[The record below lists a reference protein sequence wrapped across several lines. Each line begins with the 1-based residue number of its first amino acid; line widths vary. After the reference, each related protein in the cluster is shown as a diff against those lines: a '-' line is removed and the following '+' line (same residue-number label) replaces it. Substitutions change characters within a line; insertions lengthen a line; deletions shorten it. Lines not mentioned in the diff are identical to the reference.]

1 MMETKETTA
10 NIQKPE
16 KLVITSSPHVHNT
29 ESVTKIMWI
38 VNLTLLPAA
47 VFSVI
52 NFGLPALV
60 TMLLCIAGS
69 AACEAAIQYWRKK
82 EITISDGSAVL
93 TGLLLAMCLP
103 AGIPWY
109 IPLIASVAAIGIA
122 KHTMGGLGHNVFNP
136 AHIGRAFV
144 MASYPVAMTTWAVSR
159 IGNSGDFSGAMNKVA
174 GFDVVTGATPLGILK
189 QQGYQALVDS
199 FGGQTAMYKALLM
212 GNTGGSLGETSAIL
226 LILGGLVLV
235 VKKYIK
241 WQVPFVMI
249 GTVGL
254 LTWAFGGKVDGKVI
268 FFTGDPIL
276 HMLSGGLIIGAFFMA
291 TDMVTTPLTTKG
303 QILFAAGCGLITV
316 LIRLYGGYPE
326 GVCYS
331 ILLMNAVTP
340 LIDRYIFPAKFGS
353 LPELAKRS

>member
-1 MMETKETTA
+1 MMESKETTA

-16 KLVITSSPHVHNT
+16 KLVITSSPHVHDT

-69 AACEAAIQYWRKK
+69 AACEAAIQYWRGK
-82 EITISDGSAVL
+82 EITVSDGSAVL

-109 IPLIASVAAIGIA
+109 IPIIASVAAIGIA

-159 IGNSGDFSGAMNKVA
+159 IGNSADFSGAASKIA
-174 GFDVVTGATPLGILK
+174 SFDVVTGATPLGILK

-199 FGGQTAMYKALLM
+199 FGGQAAMYKALLI
-212 GNTGGSLGETSAIL
+212 GNRGGSLGETSAIL
-226 LILGGLVLV
+226 LILGGLVLII
-235 VKKYIK
+235 KKYIK
-241 WQVPFVMI
+241 WQVPLVMI
-249 GTVGL
+249 GTVGV
-254 LTWAFGGKVDGKVI
+254 LTWILGGKVDGKMVL
-268 FFTGDPIL
+268 FTGDPVL

-303 QILFAAGCGLITV
+303 QILFALGCGVLTT

-340 LIDRYIFPAKFGS
+340 LIDRYVFPAKFGS
-353 LPELAKRS
+353 LPEPVKRS

>member
-1 MMETKETTA
+1 MEPKETTA

-16 KLVITSSPHVHNT
+16 KLVITSSPHVHDT

-47 VFSVI
+47 IFSVI
-52 NFGLPALV
+52 NFGIPALI
-60 TMLLCIAGS
+60 TMLICIIGS
-69 AACEAAIQYWRKK
+69 VACEAAIQYWQKK
-82 EITISDGSAVL
+82 EITVSDGSAVL

-103 AGIPWY
+103 AGIAWY
-109 IPLIASVAAIGIA
+109 VPLIGSVAAIAIA

-136 AHIGRAFV
+136 AHIGRAFI

-159 IGNSGDFSGAMNKVA
+159 IGKNADFSDAMSKIGSLDA
-174 GFDVVTGATPLGILK
+174 VTSATPLGILK

-199 FGGQTAMYKALLM
+199 FGGQAAMYKALLI

-226 LILGGLVLV
+226 LILGGLVLII
-235 VKKYIK
+235 KKYIK
-241 WQVPFVMI
+241 WQVPVVMI
-249 GTVGL
+249 GTVGI
-254 LTWAFGGKVDGKVI
+254 LTWIFGNKAAL
-268 FFTGDPIL
+268 FTGDPIL

-291 TDMVTTPLTTKG
+291 TDMVTTPITTKG
-303 QILFAAGCGLITV
+303 QIIFAAGAGIITV

-331 ILLMNAVTP
+331 ILLMNALTP
-340 LIDRYIFPAKFGS
+340 LIDRYIFPVKFGS
-353 LPELAKRS
+353 LPEPAKRS

>member
-1 MMETKETTA
+1 MMESKDNSA

-16 KLVITSSPHVHNT
+16 KLVITSSPHVHDT
-29 ESVTKIMWI
+29 ESVSKIMWI

-47 VFSVI
+47 IFSVI
-52 NFGLPALV
+52 NFGLPALF
-60 TMLLCIAGS
+60 TMLICIIGS
-69 AACEAAIQYWRKK
+69 VACEAAIQYWQKK
-82 EITISDGSAVL
+82 EITFSDGSAVL

-103 AGIPWY
+103 PGIAWY
-109 IPLIASVAAIGIA
+109 VPLIGSVAAIGIA

-136 AHIGRAFV
+136 AHIGRAFI

-159 IGNSGDFSGAMNKVA
+159 IGNNADFSGAMSKIGTLDA
-174 GFDVVTGATPLGILK
+174 VTSATPLGILK

-199 FGGQTAMYKALLM
+199 FGGQAAMYKALLI

-226 LILGGLVLV
+226 LLLGGLVLII
-235 VKKYIK
+235 KKYIK
-241 WQVPFVMI
+241 WQVPLVMI

-254 LTWAFGGKVDGKVI
+254 LTWAFGGKAGL
-268 FFTGDPIL
+268 FTGDPIL
-276 HMLSGGLIIGAFFMA
+276 HMISGGLIIGAFFMA
-291 TDMVTTPLTTKG
+291 TDMVTTPMTTKG
-303 QILFAAGCGLITV
+303 QILFAAGCGIITV

-340 LIDRYIFPAKFGS
+340 LIDRYIFPVKFGS
-353 LPELAKRS
+353 LPEPVKRS

>member
-1 MMETKETTA
+1 MEPKENSS

-16 KLVITSSPHVHNT
+16 KLVITSSPHVHDT
-29 ESVTKIMWI
+29 ESVSKIMWI

-47 VFSVI
+47 IFSVI
-52 NFGLPALV
+52 NFGIPALI
-60 TMLLCIAGS
+60 TMLICIIGS
-69 AACEAAIQYWRKK
+69 AACEAAIQYWQKK
-82 EITISDGSAVL
+82 EITVTDGSAVL

-103 AGIPWY
+103 AGIAWY
-109 IPLIASVAAIGIA
+109 VPLIGSVAAIAIA

-136 AHIGRAFV
+136 AHIGRAFI

-159 IGNSGDFSGAMNKVA
+159 IGNNADFSGAVNKIGTLNA
-174 GFDVVTGATPLGILK
+174 VTGATPLGILK

-199 FGGQTAMYKALLM
+199 FGGQMAMYKALLI

-226 LILGGLVLV
+226 LLLGGLVLII
-235 VKKYIK
+235 KKYIN
-241 WQVPFVMI
+241 WQVPVVMI

-254 LTWAFGGKVDGKVI
+254 LTWIFGNKAA

-291 TDMVTTPLTTKG
+291 TDMVTTPMTVKG
-303 QILFAAGCGLITV
+303 QIIFAAGCGVLTV

-340 LIDRYIFPAKFGS
+340 LIDRYVFPVKFGS
-353 LPELAKRS
+353 STEPVKRS

>member
-1 MMETKETTA
+1 MEPKENSS

-16 KLVITSSPHVHNT
+16 KLVITSSPHVHDT
-29 ESVTKIMWI
+29 ESVSKIMWI

-47 VFSVI
+47 IFSVI
-52 NFGLPALV
+52 NFGIPALI
-60 TMLLCIAGS
+60 TMLTCIIGS
-69 AACEAAIQYWRKK
+69 VACEAAIQYWQKK
-82 EITISDGSAVL
+82 EITVSDGSAVL

-109 IPLIASVAAIGIA
+109 IPLIGSVAAIGIA
-122 KHTMGGLGHNVFNP
+122 KHTMGGLGQNVFNP

-144 MASYPVAMTTWAVSR
+144 MASYPVAMTTWAISR
-159 IGNSGDFSGAMNKVA
+159 IGSNVDFSGAVNKIGTLNA
-174 GFDVVTGATPLGILK
+174 VTGATPLGILK

-199 FGGQTAMYKALLM
+199 FGGQMAMYKALLI
-212 GNTGGSLGETSAIL
+212 GSRGGSLGETSAIL
-226 LILGGLVLV
+226 LLLGGLVLII
-235 VKKYIK
+235 KKYIK
-241 WQVPFVMI
+241 WQVPVVMI

-254 LTWAFGGKVDGKVI
+254 LTWVAGGKVDGKVI
-268 FFTGDPIL
+268 LFTGDPIL

-291 TDMVTTPLTTKG
+291 TDMVTTPMTTKG
-303 QILFAAGCGLITV
+303 QILFAVGCGLLTV

-340 LIDRYIFPAKFGS
+340 LIDRYIFPVKFGS
-353 LPELAKRS
+353 LPEPVKRS

>member
-1 MMETKETTA
+1 MDPKDNKVNQA
-10 NIQKPE
+10 PE
-16 KLVITSSPHVHNT
+16 KLIVTSSPHVHDT
-29 ESVTKIMWI
+29 ESVAKIMWI

-52 NFGLPALV
+52 NFGLPALI
-60 TMLLCIAGS
+60 TMLICIIGS
-69 AACEAAIQYWRKK
+69 VACEAAIQYWQKK
-82 EITISDGSAVL
+82 EITVNDGSAVL

-109 IPLIASVAAIGIA
+109 VPLIGSVAAIGIA

-136 AHIGRAFV
+136 AHIGRAFI

-159 IGNSGDFSGAMNKVA
+159 IGTKGDFSGAVSQIA
-174 GFDVVTGATPLGILK
+174 TLDVVTTATPLGIFK

-199 FGGQTAMYKALLM
+199 FGSQAAMYKALLI
-212 GNTGGSLGETSAIL
+212 GNRAGSLGETSAIL
-226 LILGGLVLV
+226 LILGGLVLIA
-235 VKKYIK
+235 KKYIK
-241 WQVPFVMI
+241 WQVPVVMI

-254 LTWAFGGKVDGKVI
+254 LTWIFGGKVDDRIVY
-268 FFTGDPIL
+268 FTGDPIF

-291 TDMVTTPLTTKG
+291 TDMVTTPMTTKG
-303 QILFAAGCGLITV
+303 QILFAAGCGVLTT
-316 LIRLYGGYPE
+316 LIRLVGGYPE

-340 LIDRYIFPAKFGS
+340 LIDRYIFPTKFGS
-353 LPELAKRS
+353 LPEPATRR

>member
-1 MMETKETTA
+1 METKGTTA

-16 KLVITSSPHVHNT
+16 KLVITSSPHVHNR

-47 VFSVI
+47 IFSVI
-52 NFGLPALV
+52 NFGLPALI

-69 AACEAAIQYWRKK
+69 VACEAAIQHWRKVK
-82 EITISDGSAVL
+82 VTVSDGSAVL

-103 AGIPWY
+103 AGIAWY

-122 KHTMGGLGHNVFNP
+122 KQTMGGLGHNVFNP

-159 IGNSGDFSGAMNKVA
+159 LGNSADFSGAISRVA
-174 GFDVVTGATPLGILK
+174 SFDVVTGATPLGILK

-199 FGGQTAMYKALLM
+199 FGGQAAMYKALFI

-226 LILGGLVLV
+226 LILGGLVLII
-235 VKKYIK
+235 KKYIK
-241 WQVPFVMI
+241 WQVPLVMI
-249 GTVGL
+249 GTVAL
-254 LTWAFGGKVDGKVI
+254 FTWIFGGRVDGKLVY
-268 FFTGDPIL
+268 FTGDPLL
-276 HMLSGGLIIGAFFMA
+276 HILSGGLIIGAFFMA
-291 TDMVTTPLTTKG
+291 TDMVTTPLTTRG
-303 QILFAAGCGLITV
+303 QILFAFGCGLITV

-340 LIDRYIFPAKFGS
+340 LIDRYVFPKKFGS
-353 LPELAKRS
+353 LPEPVTRS

>member
-1 MMETKETTA
+1 METKETTA

-16 KLVITSSPHVHNT
+16 KLVITSSPHVHDT

-69 AACEAAIQYWRKK
+69 AACEAAVQYWRKK
-82 EITISDGSAVL
+82 EITVSDGSAVL

-103 AGIPWY
+103 AGVAWY
-109 IPLIASVAAIGIA
+109 IPLIASAAAIAIA
-122 KHTMGGLGHNVFNP
+122 KHTMGGLGHNIFNP

-144 MASYPVAMTTWAVSR
+144 MASYPVAMTTWAVTR
-159 IGNSGDFSGAMNKVA
+159 MGNNADFSGAVNKIA
-174 GFDVVTGATPLGILK
+174 SFDVATGATPLGILK

-199 FGGQTAMYKALLM
+199 FGGTSAMYKALLI

-226 LILGGLVLV
+226 LILGGLVLII
-235 VKKYIK
+235 KKYIK
-241 WQVPFVMI
+241 WQVPVVMI

-254 LTWAFGGKVDGKVI
+254 LTWAFGGKVDGKMVL
-268 FFTGDPIL
+268 FTGDPVL

-291 TDMVTTPLTTKG
+291 TDMVTTPITIKG
-303 QILFAAGCGLITV
+303 QIIFALGCGVITV

-340 LIDRYIFPAKFGS
+340 LIDRYVYPKKFGS
-353 LPELAKRS
+353 LPEPVIRS

>member
-1 MMETKETTA
+1 METKDTTA

-47 VFSVI
+47 IFSVI
-52 NFGLPALV
+52 NFGLPALF
-60 TMLLCIAGS
+60 TMLTCIIGS
-69 AACEAAIQYWRKK
+69 VACEAAIQYWQKK
-82 EITISDGSAVL
+82 EITVSDGSAVL

-109 IPLIASVAAIGIA
+109 VPLIGSVAAIGIA

-136 AHIGRAFV
+136 AHIGRAFI
-144 MASYPVAMTTWAVSR
+144 MASYPVAMTTWRVSH
-159 IGNSGDFSGAMNKVA
+159 IGNNADFPGAMSKI
-174 GFDVVTGATPLGILK
+174 GSFDVVTAATPLGMLK
-189 QQGYQALVDS
+189 QQGYLALVDS
-199 FGGQTAMYKALLM
+199 FGGQAAMYKALLM
-212 GNTGGSLGETSAIL
+212 GNRGGSLGETSAIL
-226 LILGGLVLV
+226 LILGGLVLII
-235 VKKYIK
+235 KKYIK
-241 WQVPFVMI
+241 WQVPLVMI

-254 LTWAFGGKVDGKVI
+254 LTWIFGGKTG

-276 HMLSGGLIIGAFFMA
+276 HMISGGLIIGAFFMA
-291 TDMVTTPLTTKG
+291 TDMVTTPMTTKG
-303 QILFAAGCGLITV
+303 QILFAGGCGFITV

-340 LIDRYIFPAKFGS
+340 LIDRYIFPVKFGT
-353 LPELAKRS
+353 LPVIEKRS

>member
-1 MMETKETTA
+1 MDPKDNKVNQT
-10 NIQKPE
+10 PE
-16 KLVITSSPHVHNT
+16 KLIVTSSPHVHDT
-29 ESVTKIMWI
+29 ESVSKIMWI

-52 NFGLPALV
+52 NFGLPALI
-60 TMLLCIAGS
+60 TMLICIAGS
-69 AACEAAIQYWRKK
+69 VACEAAIQYWRKK
-82 EITISDGSAVL
+82 EITVSDGSAVL

-103 AGIPWY
+103 PTIPWY
-109 IPLIASVAAIGIA
+109 IPVIGSVAAIGIA

-144 MASYPVAMTTWAVSR
+144 MASYPVAMTTWAITR
-159 IGNSGDFSGAMNKVA
+159 IGKEGDFSGAMGKIA
-174 GFDVVTGATPLGILK
+174 SLDVVTGATPLGILK

-199 FGGQTAMYKALLM
+199 FGSQAAMYKALLI
-212 GNTGGSLGETSAIL
+212 GNRGGSLGETSAIL
-226 LILGGLVLV
+226 LILGGLVLIA
-235 VKKYIK
+235 KRYIK
-241 WQVPFVMI
+241 WQVPVVMI

-254 LTWAFGGKVDGKVI
+254 LTWAFGGKSGL
-268 FFTGDPIL
+268 FTGDPIL

-291 TDMVTTPLTTKG
+291 TDMVTTPITTKG
-303 QILFAAGCGLITV
+303 QILFAVGCGVITV

-340 LIDRYIFPAKFGS
+340 LIDRYIYPKKFGS
-353 LPELAKRS
+353 IPEPAKRR

>member
-1 MMETKETTA
+1 MEPKETTA

-16 KLVITSSPHVHNT
+16 KLVITSSPHIHDT

-47 VFSVI
+47 IFSVI
-52 NFGLPALV
+52 NFGIPALV

-69 AACEAAIQYWRKK
+69 IACEAAIQYWRKK
-82 EITISDGSAVL
+82 EITVSDGSAVL

-103 AGIPWY
+103 PGIAWY
-109 IPLIASVAAIGIA
+109 VPLIGAFAAIAIA
-122 KHTMGGLGHNVFNP
+122 KHTMGGLGYNVFNP
-136 AHIGRAFV
+136 AHIGRAFI

-159 IGNSGDFSGAMNKVA
+159 IGNNGDFSGAISKIGA
-174 GFDVVTGATPLGILK
+174 LDAVTAATPLGILK
-189 QQGYQALVDS
+189 QQGYDALVSS
-199 FGGQTAMYKALLM
+199 FGGQMEMYQALLI
-212 GNTGGSLGETSAIL
+212 GNRGGSIGETSSIL
-226 LILGGLVLV
+226 LILGGLVLIA
-235 VKKYIK
+235 KRYIK
-241 WQVPFVMI
+241 WQVPVVMI

-254 LTWAFGGKVDGKVI
+254 LTWAFGGKVGL
-268 FFTGDPIL
+268 FTGDPIF

-291 TDMVTTPLTTKG
+291 TDMVTTPMTTKG
-303 QILFAAGCGLITV
+303 QMLFGAGCGIITV

-340 LIDRYIFPAKFGS
+340 LIDRYIFPVKFGS
-353 LPELAKRS
+353 LPEPVKRS

>member
-1 MMETKETTA
+1 MEPKDNVA
-10 NIQKPE
+10 NNQVPE
-16 KLVITSSPHVHNT
+16 KLIVTSSPHVHDT

-47 VFSVI
+47 IFAVI
-52 NFGLPALV
+52 NFGLPALF
-60 TMLLCIAGS
+60 TMLVCIIGS
-69 AACEAAIQYWRKK
+69 VAFEALIQYWRKM

-103 AGIPWY
+103 PTAPWY
-109 IPLIASVAAIGIA
+109 VSLVGSLAAIGIA

-159 IGNSGDFSGAMNKVA
+159 IGTKGDFSGAIANITKLDA
-174 GFDVVTGATPLGILK
+174 VTTATPLGMLK
-189 QQGYQALVDS
+189 LQGYDALVAS
-199 FGGQTAMYKALLM
+199 FGSKPEMYKALFL
-212 GNTGGSLGETSAIL
+212 GTRAGSLGETSALL
-226 LILGGLVLV
+226 LILGGLVLIA
-235 VKKYIK
+235 KKYIK
-241 WQVPFVMI
+241 WQVPVVMI
-249 GTVGL
+249 GTVGI
-254 LTWAFGGKVDGKVI
+254 LTWAFGGKNGL
-268 FFTGDPIL
+268 FTGDPIL

-303 QILFAAGCGLITV
+303 QILFAFGCGVITV

-331 ILLMNAVTP
+331 ILLMNALTP
-340 LIDRYIFPAKFGS
+340 LIDRYIFPTKFGS
-353 LPELAKRS
+353 LPEPVTRR

>member
-1 MMETKETTA
+1 METKETTA

-52 NFGLPALV
+52 NFGLPALI
-60 TMLLCIAGS
+60 TMLLCIIGS

-82 EITISDGSAVL
+82 PVTVSDGSAVL

-159 IGNSGDFSGAMNKVA
+159 IGNGADFSGAMNKVA
-174 GFDVVTGATPLGILK
+174 SFDVVTGATPLGILK

-199 FGGQTAMYKALLM
+199 FGGQAAMYKALLI

-235 VKKYIK
+235 VKRYIK
-241 WQVPFVMI
+241 WQVPVVMI

-254 LTWAFGGKVDGKVI
+254 LTWAFGGKVDGKMI
-268 FFTGDPIL
+268 LFTGDPVL

-291 TDMVTTPLTTKG
+291 TDMVTTPITAKG
-303 QILFAAGCGLITV
+303 QVLFAFGCGLITV

-340 LIDRYIFPAKFGS
+340 LIDKYIYPQKFGS
-353 LPELAKRS
+353 LPEPVTRS

>member
-1 MMETKETTA
+1 METKETTA

-47 VFSVI
+47 IFSVI
-52 NFGLPALV
+52 NFGLPALI

-69 AACEAAIQYWRKK
+69 AACEAAIQYWRKVK
-82 EITISDGSAVL
+82 VTVSDGSAVL

-103 AGIPWY
+103 AGIAWY
-109 IPLIASVAAIGIA
+109 VPVIASVAAIGIA

-159 IGNSGDFSGAMNKVA
+159 IGNSADFAGAMGKVA
-174 GFDVVTGATPLGILK
+174 DFDVVTGATPLGILK

-199 FGGQTAMYKALLM
+199 FGGQSAMYKALLI

-235 VKKYIK
+235 IKKYIK
-241 WQVPFVMI
+241 WQVPVVMI
-249 GTVGL
+249 GTVAL
-254 LTWAFGGKVDGKVI
+254 FTWIFGGKVDGKLVY
-268 FFTGDPIL
+268 FTGDPVL
-276 HMLSGGLIIGAFFMA
+276 HILSGGLIIGAFFMA
-291 TDMVTTPLTTKG
+291 TDMVTTPLTTQG
-303 QILFAAGCGLITV
+303 QVLFAFGCGLITV

-331 ILLMNAVTP
+331 ILLMNALTP
-340 LIDRYIFPAKFGS
+340 LIDRYIFPKKFGS
-353 LPELAKRS
+353 LPEPVTRS

>member
-1 MMETKETTA
+1 MEPKETKA
-10 NIQKPE
+10 NIEKPE

-47 VFSVI
+47 IFSII

-60 TMLLCIAGS
+60 TMLICIAGS
-69 AACEAAIQYWRKK
+69 VACEAGIQYWRGK
-82 EITISDGSAVL
+82 EVTVYDGSAVL

-103 AGIPWY
+103 AGIAWY
-109 IPLIASVAAIGIA
+109 VPLIASVAAIGIA

-159 IGNSGDFSGAMNKVA
+159 IGKGGDFSGAISKVA
-174 GFDVVTGATPLGILK
+174 SFDVVTGATPLGILK

-199 FGGQTAMYKALLM
+199 FGGTAAMYKALLI
-212 GNTGGSLGETSAIL
+212 GNRGGSLGETSAIL
-226 LILGGLVLV
+226 LILGGLVLII
-235 VKKYIK
+235 KKYIK
-241 WQVPFVMI
+241 WQVPVIMI

-254 LTWAFGGKVDGKVI
+254 LTWAFGGKVDGRIVL
-268 FFTGDPIL
+268 FTGDPFF

-291 TDMVTTPLTTKG
+291 TDMVTTPITMKG
-303 QILFAAGCGLITV
+303 QMLFAFGCGLIVV
-316 LIRLYGGYPE
+316 LIRLWGGYPE

-340 LIDRYIFPAKFGS
+340 LIDKYIFPVKFGS
-353 LPELAKRS
+353 LPEPVIRS

>member
-1 MMETKETTA
+1 MMETKGTTA

-16 KLVITSSPHVHNT
+16 KLVITSSPHVHNR

-47 VFSVI
+47 IFSVI
-52 NFGLPALV
+52 NFGLPALI

-69 AACEAAIQYWRKK
+69 VACEAAIQHWRKVK
-82 EITISDGSAVL
+82 VTVSDGSAVL

-103 AGIPWY
+103 AGIAWY

-122 KHTMGGLGHNVFNP
+122 KQTMGGLGHNVFNP

-159 IGNSGDFSGAMNKVA
+159 LGNSADFSGAISRVA
-174 GFDVVTGATPLGILK
+174 SFDVVTGATPLGILK

-199 FGGQTAMYKALLM
+199 FGGQAAMYKALFI

-226 LILGGLVLV
+226 LILGGLVLII
-235 VKKYIK
+235 KKYIK
-241 WQVPFVMI
+241 WQVPLVMI
-249 GTVGL
+249 GTVAL
-254 LTWAFGGKVDGKVI
+254 FTWIFGGRVDGKLVY
-268 FFTGDPIL
+268 FTGDPLL
-276 HMLSGGLIIGAFFMA
+276 HILSGGLIIGAFFMA
-291 TDMVTTPLTTKG
+291 TDMVTTPLTTRG
-303 QILFAAGCGLITV
+303 QILFAFGCGLITV

-340 LIDRYIFPAKFGS
+340 LIDRYVFPKKFGS
-353 LPELAKRS
+353 LPEPVTRS